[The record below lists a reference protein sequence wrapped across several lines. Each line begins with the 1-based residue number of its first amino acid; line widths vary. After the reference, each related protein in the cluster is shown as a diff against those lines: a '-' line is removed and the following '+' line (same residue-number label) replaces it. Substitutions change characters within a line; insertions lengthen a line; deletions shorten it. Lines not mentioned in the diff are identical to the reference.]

1 MENQIN
7 LIKKAIK
14 SEPMVDAAY
23 LFGSQALGEAGAN
36 SDFDIGVYLNKYLNG
51 SERFKLRLDL
61 IGKLGAELK
70 TDKIDLVIIND
81 LNSVFFKYIIIKEG
95 KVLHQKSLLR
105 RCELE
110 GRIMAEYFDF
120 RPFLEE
126 YNRRF
131 LMS

>member
-1 MENQIN
+1 MIQIN
-7 LIKKAIK
+7 SIKKAIK
-14 SEPMVDAAY
+14 SEPMVEIAY
-23 LFGSQALGEAGAN
+23 LFGSQALGGVGVD
-36 SDFDIGVYLNKYLNG
+36 SDFDIGVYLNKSLNN

-61 IGKLGAELK
+61 MGKLSAELK
-70 TDKIDLVIIND
+70 TDKIDLVVIND

-95 KVLHQKSLLR
+95 RILHQKSLLK

-126 YNRRF
+126 YNRQF